1 MCSNENW
8 KEYSLKDIS
17 LDKGQYGIAESAIPY
32 QLNSPR
38 YLRIT
43 DITDD
48 GFLINE
54 GKVSVNVNSNQYEK
68 YLLKKNDIVFA
79 RTGASAGRSYVYEE
93 KVEPLIVAGF
103 LIRYRL
109 NPEIVNS
116 RFMRYYTISRH
127 YRDWVNSIATGSTRP
142 NINQKM
148 FSSMRLY
155 LPPLEEQQK
164 IVNILTSFDEKI
176 ENNMSIISNLEEQA
190 QATFKSWFVD
200 FEPFQYQEFV
210 NSELGE
216 IPKEWKV
223 VSLSEITELSKESF
237 KPKNSVIKNVYH
249 FSIPAYDDNEY
260 PVYDEVETIKSS
272 KYIINSNSI
281 LVSKLNPAT
290 QRVWF
295 PNIKDDELNVSSTE
309 FLVLNSN
316 DSETKS
322 FIYEMIKSTAFY
334 DYLTS
339 NVTGTTNSRQRVK
352 PKVAMDFKLA
362 IHPEIIRKFGKFIIP
377 SHLTILNLRAQNI
390 KLAEI
395 RDTLLPKLLSGEL
408 PVGEAI
414 ETY

>member
-1 MCSNENW
+1 MELDLISKVQLSDVCDIRYGKDHKKLSEGSIPVYGSGGIMRYVDSALYDKESVLIPRKGTLGNLFYANEPFWTIDTLFYTEIDNS
-8 KEYSLKDIS
+8 KI
-17 LDKGQYGIAESAIPY
+17 IP
-32 QLNSPR
+32 
-38 YLRIT
+38 
-43 DITDD
+43 
-48 GFLINE
+48 
-54 GKVSVNVNSNQYEK
+54 K
-68 YLLKKNDIVFA
+68 YLFYKLKTLDLANMNVGTA
-79 RTGASAGRSYVYEE
+79 VPSLTTA
-93 KVEPLIVAGF
+93 L
-103 LIRYRL
+103 L
-109 NPEIVNS
+109 NEIE
-116 RFMRYYTISRH
+116 
-127 YRDWVNSIATGSTRP
+127 
-142 NINQKM
+142 
-148 FSSMRLY
+148 LY
-155 LPPLEEQQK
+155 LPSLNYQK
-164 IVNILTSFDEKI
+164 KVVNILTSFDEKI

-223 VSLSEITELSKESF
+223 VSLSEITELFKESF